1 MQIVLKKMTSSLPH
15 AKSPVK
21 SDVSLSAHPLRGPSL
36 ASPKKNSKSYQDQGR
51 ILTVIVW
58 VAKGQCVAIVQ
69 KQDGNVVPAMG
80 APVTSPLIYRVG
92 VSVRP

>member
-1 MQIVLKKMTSSLPH
+1 M
-15 AKSPVK
+15 K

-58 VAKGQCVAIVQ
+58 VAKGHCVAIVQ
-69 KQDGNVVPAMG
+69 KLKYI
-80 APVTSPLIYRVG
+80 LIKLQLYTIWESLKLKSVASSVNKYRKAN
-92 VSVRP
+92 SVLKYN